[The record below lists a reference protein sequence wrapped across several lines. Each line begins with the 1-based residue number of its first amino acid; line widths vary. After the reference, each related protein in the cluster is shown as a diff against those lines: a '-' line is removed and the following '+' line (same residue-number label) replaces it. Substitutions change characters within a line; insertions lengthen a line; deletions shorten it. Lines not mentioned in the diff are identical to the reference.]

1 MKKEFLLSIVLL
13 FAVVM
18 YSTAQK
24 SVALHSNGTT
34 TIFSGDTPLTE
45 AYDAAAT
52 GDTLYVSGGNFVAP
66 TTIDKGLVI
75 IGAGFDTDST
85 AVTGKTYIY
94 SSPVNSGRIIIG
106 SNASNLYMEGMQF
119 QGGFHKSNAAITGF
133 TLIRLKIAD
142 IYFVNTGAIPTNAS
156 IIQCDIAGNIDI
168 QGVTY
173 SVISNCILKGR
184 ILNSDSNVF
193 KNNVITKVDG
203 NGTLGNCD
211 ANTFTNNILT
221 SGSLISDGNCSYN
234 NFQHNIFA
242 QTSPNLGA
250 GSTDLN
256 NYKGIDIATVF
267 VDLAG
272 SDFHLLPDASTTY
285 LGDDGTEVGLY
296 GGLLPFKEGAVPV
309 NPHISFK
316 SIQTTTDSN
325 GFLNIS
331 FKVEAQQ
338 N

>member
-1 MKKEFLLSIVLL
+1 MKKELLFSIVLL
-13 FAVVM
+13 FAVV
-18 YSTAQK
+18 YATAQK

-34 TIFSGDTPLTE
+34 TIFGGDTPLTE
-45 AYDAAAT
+45 AYDAAVT
-52 GDTLYVSGGNFVAP
+52 GDTLYVSGGNFVGP

-75 IGAGFDTDST
+75 IGAGYNTDST

-94 SSPVNSGRIIIG
+94 SSTINSGRIVIG

-119 QGGFHKSNAAITGF
+119 QGGLYKADADITGF
-133 TLIRLKIAD
+133 TFIRLKIAD
-142 IYFVNTGAIPTNAS
+142 VSFTNTGTIPTNAA
-156 IIQCDIAGNIDI
+156 IIQCDISADFYI

-173 SVISNCILKGR
+173 SVISNCILRGR
-184 ILNSDSNVF
+184 IYNSDSNVF
-193 KNNVITKVDG
+193 KNNVITKADG
-203 NGTLGNCD
+203 FGTFANCD
-211 ANTFTNNILT
+211 ANTFTNNIIT

-234 NFQHNIFA
+234 NFQYNVFN
-242 QTSPNLGA
+242 QSSPALGT
-250 GSTDLN
+250 GNTDLN
-256 NYKGIDIATVF
+256 NYKGIDMATVF
-267 VDLAG
+267 VDMGA

-285 LGDDGTEVGLY
+285 LGDDATEVGLY
-296 GGLLPFKEGAVPV
+296 GGPIPFKEGAVPI

-331 FKVEAQQ
+331 FTVEAQQ